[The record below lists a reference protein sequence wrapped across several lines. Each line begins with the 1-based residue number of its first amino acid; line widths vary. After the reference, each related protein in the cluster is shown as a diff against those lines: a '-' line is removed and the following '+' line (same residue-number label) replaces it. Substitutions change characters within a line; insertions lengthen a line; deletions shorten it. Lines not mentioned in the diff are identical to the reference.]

1 MLPEGGRFGKSSYG
15 GELGWCRGG
24 DDLENRRT
32 GGWFLVYNGGWLF
45 GCWLFFA
52 VTGTSWK
59 ELYYADVANYPKTG
73 LYG

>member
-1 MLPEGGRFGKSSYG
+1 MSFGNGRRQARRWR
-15 GELGWCRGG
+15 ELLGCA